1 MNKRRK
7 AASCTVFEGKI
18 VVSGGFSLNTVES
31 YDFYANKWTY
41 LPSMI
46 EYRSFHASVSMGNKL
61 FVIGGW
67 SESSCEVFDS
77 FTRKFTYIQSINQVD
92 KFYDFRP
99 ECVSTCNGFVVFDV
113 SENRGVNN
121 EIEIY
126 LYDIESNKFVAV
138 VTSHCES
145 VSGARCVKYYAQ

>member
-61 FVIGGW
+61 FVIGGY
-67 SESSCEVFDS
+67 EISSCEVFNIVS
-77 FTRKFTYIQSINQVD
+77 RKFCSIKTVKAFFNKMNFQAVCI
-92 KFYDFRP
+92 RN
-99 ECVSTCNGFVVFDV
+99 EIVVFCDFYLKCPTQVFTYNVETNEWKLIDCGLLKDIYQV
-113 SENRGVNN
+113 SCIR
-121 EIEIY
+121 Y
-126 LYDIESNKFVAV
+126 
-138 VTSHCES
+138 H
-145 VSGARCVKYYAQ
+145 Q